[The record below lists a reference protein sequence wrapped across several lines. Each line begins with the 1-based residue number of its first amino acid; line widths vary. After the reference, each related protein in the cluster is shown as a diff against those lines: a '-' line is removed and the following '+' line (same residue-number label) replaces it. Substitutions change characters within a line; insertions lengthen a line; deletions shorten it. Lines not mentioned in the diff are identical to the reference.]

1 MNLMVVEETMG
12 LQISDQIKG
21 GTNLR
26 IESLRD
32 NYYKATSKASE
43 IARNTNYSLIAMC
56 WIMCREKVEN
66 VSDYKWVLIF
76 LLLSLTFDYLQYLF
90 KGLVGGFIYHRREKI
105 FTDKGKM
112 VIDQKEVDGY
122 PYWMPYIT
130 WLFFAIKFVCA
141 IVAIIIML
149 CKLWNVVS

>member
-1 MNLMVVEETMG
+1 MKLE
-12 LQISDQIKG
+12 L
-21 GTNLR
+21 LR
-26 IESLRD
+26 G
-32 NYYKATSKASE
+32 NYYRATSKASE

>member
-1 MNLMVVEETMG
+1 MVVEETMG

-21 GTNLR
+21 GTNMR

-32 NYYKATSKASE
+32 NYYKATSNASE

>member
-1 MNLMVVEETMG
+1 
-12 LQISDQIKG
+12 
-21 GTNLR
+21 
-26 IESLRD
+26 
-32 NYYKATSKASE
+32 
-43 IARNTNYSLIAMC
+43 
-56 WIMCREKVEN
+56 MCREKVEN

-90 KGLVGGFIYHRREKI
+90 KGLVGGFIYHRREII

>member
-1 MNLMVVEETMG
+1 MVVEETMG

-32 NYYKATSKASE
+32 NYYKASE